1 MVEEKPRN
9 KMYRSVD
16 KNGKVKYIPFET
28 LHDKQQ
34 REIRDSDVRELI
46 NTLSS
51 WLTQANEDIETLQA
65 RVDILEQ
72 K

>member
-1 MVEEKPRN
+1 MK
-9 KMYRSVD
+9 D
-16 KNGKVKYIPFET
+16 KIGET

-34 REIRDSDVRELI
+34 REIREADIKVLI

-65 RVDILEQ
+65 RVDNLERR
-72 K
+72 KT